1 MGGRGASSMGGRF
14 GLPKNA
20 RAVTITGKNGRSMTF
35 YKSSS
40 GTLLMSRT
48 AGAGGGLPAGLGNV
62 SIGDIYR
69 NAKEAG
75 YSVSLISKSE
85 FDKNTAKRRAEHEEL
100 RREVGYAEMHPGA
113 GRAGIPARRLLYKPR
128 RK

>member
-1 MGGRGASSMGGRF
+1 MGGRF

-20 RAVTITGKNGRSMTF
+20 RAVSIVDNDGRAMTF

-40 GTLLMSRT
+40 GTLFMSHA
-48 AGAGGGLPAGLGNV
+48 AGAGGGLPAKSGNV

-85 FDKNTAKRRAEHEEL
+85 FDKNTARRKAEHEEL

-113 GRAGIPARRLLYKPR
+113 GRAGIPARRLVYRPR